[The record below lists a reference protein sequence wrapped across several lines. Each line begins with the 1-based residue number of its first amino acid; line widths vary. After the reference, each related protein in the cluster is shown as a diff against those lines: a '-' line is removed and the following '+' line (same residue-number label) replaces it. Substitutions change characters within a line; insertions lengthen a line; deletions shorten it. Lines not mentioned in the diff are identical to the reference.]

1 MNLTRIKKIS
11 NLLSALLLLSAA
23 VLLLICSDPVR
34 KGVRDGLKSCAVV
47 LIPSLFPFMVLSG
60 ILGESRAAESL
71 QKILGSGHAPF
82 FSSSRLYRLYGIY
95 GIDWGISHRGKNDRL
110 FIGAKTNRL
119 QNGCSLALLLRKRRS
134 VLPDHRSRNRTDGKF
149 LCRFSF
155 AVLSMDFCY
164 SDRSWA
170 GIFESGQSIGRGKEK
185 GKKAAFLSLR
195 PWCKGCKAGF
205 RACCQS
211 SDMFFYFRP
220 LLNCF
225 LRSSEEKTTWSC

>member
-71 QKILGSGHAPF
+71 QKILGPVMRRF
-82 FSSSRLYRLYGIY
+82 FHLGFV
-95 GIDWGISHRGKNDRL
+95 WGISHGGKNDRH
-110 FIGAKTNRL
+110 FFGQKPTRL

-170 GIFESGQSIGRGKEK
+170 GIFESGQSIGRGKKKEK
-185 GKKAAFLSLR
+185 KQPSFLCGLGARGAKRDSGYAVSHR
-195 PWCKGCKAGF
+195 ICSFIFGH
-205 RACCQS
+205 
-211 SDMFFYFRP
+211 Y
-220 LLNCF
+220 
-225 LRSSEEKTTWSC
+225 